1 MRKRRRTAFILLV
14 LLLAA
19 VFVGALMYGSYSMT
33 AGEVLKTLLG
43 KGDGMQRIAVFDLR
57 LPRAVTAVLVGAALA
72 VSGCIL
78 QSITKNE
85 LAEPGIIGINAGAAL
100 AVVLLISVQSASY
113 YTALGL
119 GTVLLMPLAAAAG
132 AFASFLCI
140 YALAGEKGRLKPARL
155 ILAGIGV
162 NTGITALITLY
173 QLNMS
178 KGDYNQALSWIGG
191 SLWGSSWTYAAITAP
206 VITVLIGIVFYKNRT
221 LDVMDLGDELAAGL
235 GVRVNRER
243 KIFLVLAVCLAACAT
258 SVAGNIAFA
267 GLIGPHL
274 AKRLAGPV
282 HRRQIPA
289 AACLSGILVLGAD
302 TLARNLFSPLEIPA
316 GIMISL
322 IGVPYFLYL
331 LMKER

>member
-43 KGDGMQRIAVFDLR
+43 KGDGMQKIAVFDLR

-206 VITVLIGIVFYKNRT
+206 AITVLIGIVFYKNRT
-221 LDVMDLGDELAAGL
+221 LDVMDLGD
-235 GVRVNRER
+235 
-243 KIFLVLAVCLAACAT
+243 
-258 SVAGNIAFA
+258 
-267 GLIGPHL
+267 
-274 AKRLAGPV
+274 
-282 HRRQIPA
+282 
-289 AACLSGILVLGAD
+289 
-302 TLARNLFSPLEIPA
+302 
-316 GIMISL
+316 
-322 IGVPYFLYL
+322 
-331 LMKER
+331 

>member
-1 MRKRRRTAFILLV
+1 MKKRRWKTAV
-14 LLLAA
+14 LLIISLLA

-33 AGEVLKTLLG
+33 AGEVVRTLLEN
-43 KGDGMQRIAVFDLR
+43 GDGMQNLAVFDLR
-57 LPRAVTAVLVGAALA
+57 LPRAVTAVLVGSALS

-78 QSITKNE
+78 QSVTKNE

-100 AVVLLISVQSASY
+100 AVVLFISVKSTSY
-113 YTALGL
+113 YTALGT
-119 GTVLLMPLAAAAG
+119 GTVLFMPAAAAAG
-132 AFASFLCI
+132 AFLSFLCI
-140 YALAGEKGRLKPARL
+140 YILAREKGRIRPVKM

-162 NTGITALITLY
+162 NTGINALITLY

-191 SLWGSSWTYAAITAP
+191 SLWGSSWVYVAVTAP
-206 VITVLIGIVFYKNRT
+206 IILVLTGIVFYKNRT
-221 LDVMDLGDELAAGL
+221 LDVMDLGDELAIGL
-235 GVRVNRER
+235 GVRAERER
-243 KIFLVLAVCLAACAT
+243 KMFFVLAVCLAACAT

-274 AKRLAGPV
+274 AKRLVGPV
-282 HRRQIPA
+282 NRRKIPA
-289 AACLSGILVLGAD
+289 AACLSSILVLGAD

-322 IGVPYFLYL
+322 IGVPYFIYL

>member
-1 MRKRRRTAFILLV
+1 MRKRRRTAFILIV

-243 KIFLVLAVCLAACAT
+243 K
-258 SVAGNIAFA
+258 
-267 GLIGPHL
+267 LIGPHL

-322 IGVPYFLYL
+322 IGIPYFLYL
-331 LMKER
+331 LIKER

>member
-1 MRKRRRTAFILLV
+1 MRKRRRTAFILIV

-162 NTGITALITLY
+162 NTG
-173 QLNMS
+173 
-178 KGDYNQALSWIGG
+178 
-191 SLWGSSWTYAAITAP
+191 
-206 VITVLIGIVFYKNRT
+206 
-221 LDVMDLGDELAAGL
+221 
-235 GVRVNRER
+235 
-243 KIFLVLAVCLAACAT
+243 
-258 SVAGNIAFA
+258 
-267 GLIGPHL
+267 
-274 AKRLAGPV
+274 
-282 HRRQIPA
+282 
-289 AACLSGILVLGAD
+289 
-302 TLARNLFSPLEIPA
+302 
-316 GIMISL
+316 
-322 IGVPYFLYL
+322 L
-331 LMKER
+331 LL

>member
-1 MRKRRRTAFILLV
+1 MKKRRWKTAV
-14 LLLAA
+14 LLIISLLA

-33 AGEVLKTLLG
+33 AGEVVRTLLG
-43 KGDGMQRIAVFDLR
+43 NGDGMQNLAVFDLR
-57 LPRAVTAVLVGAALA
+57 LPRAVTAVFVGSALS

-78 QSITKNE
+78 QSVTKNE

-100 AVVLLISVQSASY
+100 AVVLFISVKSTSY
-113 YTALGL
+113 YTALGT
-119 GTVLLMPLAAAAG
+119 GTVLFMPAAAAAG
-132 AFASFLCI
+132 AFLSFLCI
-140 YALAGEKGRLKPARL
+140 YILAREKGRIRPVKM

-162 NTGITALITLY
+162 NTGINALITLY

-191 SLWGSSWTYAAITAP
+191 SLWGSSWVYVAVTAP
-206 VITVLIGIVFYKNRT
+206 IILVLTGIVFYKNRT
-221 LDVMDLGDELAAGL
+221 LDVMDLGDELAIGL
-235 GVRVNRER
+235 GVRAERER
-243 KIFLVLAVCLAACAT
+243 KMFFVLAVCLAACAT

-274 AKRLAGPV
+274 AKRLVGPV
-282 HRRQIPA
+282 NRRKIPA
-289 AACLSGILVLGAD
+289 AACLSSILVLGAD

-322 IGVPYFLYL
+322 IGVPYFIYL

>member
-1 MRKRRRTAFILLV
+1 
-14 LLLAA
+14 
-19 VFVGALMYGSYSMT
+19 MYGSYSMT

-274 AKRLAGPV
+274 QTSCRTCTQA
-282 HRRQIPA
+282 
-289 AACLSGILVLGAD
+289 AD
-302 TLARNLFSPLEIPA
+302 TGCRLSERYFSARRGYTRTKPVLASGNTRRHYDLADRDTLFPVFADKRKVRIQNERENNPA
-316 GIMISL
+316 SGYHRF
-322 IGVPYFLYL
+322 V
-331 LMKER
+331 

>member
-1 MRKRRRTAFILLV
+1 MKKRQRTAVALV
-14 LLLAA
+14 VFLFLA

-33 AGEVLKTLLG
+33 AKDVVMTLFG
-43 KGDGMQRIAVFDLR
+43 KGDGMQNIAVLDLR
-57 LPRAVTAVLVGAALA
+57 LPRAVTAVLTGAALS

-78 QSITKNE
+78 QSVTKND

-100 AVVLLISVQSASY
+100 AVVLLISVQSTSY
-113 YTALGL
+113 YTALGF
-119 GTVLLMPLAAAAG
+119 GTVLLMPIAAAAG
-132 AFASFLCI
+132 AFISFLCI
-140 YALAGEKGRLKPARL
+140 YLLARDNGSVRPVKM

-162 NTGITALITLY
+162 NTGVNALITLY

-178 KGDYNQALSWIGG
+178 KGDYNQALAWIGG
-191 SLWGSSWTYAAITAP
+191 RLWGSSWMYVAMTAP
-206 VITVLIGIVFYKNRT
+206 IIIVLILIVFYKNRT
-221 LDVMDLGDELAAGL
+221 LDVMDLGDELAMGL
-235 GVRVNRER
+235 GVQVERER
-243 KIFLVLAVCLAACAT
+243 KVFLVLAVCLAACAT

-274 AKRLAGPV
+274 AKRLVGPV
-282 HRRQIPA
+282 HKRQIPA
-289 AACLSGILVLGAD
+289 AACLSSILVLGAD

-322 IGVPYFLYL
+322 IGVPYFVYL

>member
-1 MRKRRRTAFILLV
+1 
-14 LLLAA
+14 
-19 VFVGALMYGSYSMT
+19 
-33 AGEVLKTLLG
+33 
-43 KGDGMQRIAVFDLR
+43 
-57 LPRAVTAVLVGAALA
+57 
-72 VSGCIL
+72 
-78 QSITKNE
+78 
-85 LAEPGIIGINAGAAL
+85 
-100 AVVLLISVQSASY
+100 
-113 YTALGL
+113 
-119 GTVLLMPLAAAAG
+119 
-132 AFASFLCI
+132 
-140 YALAGEKGRLKPARL
+140 
-155 ILAGIGV
+155 
-162 NTGITALITLY
+162 
-173 QLNMS
+173 MS

>member
-1 MRKRRRTAFILLV
+1 MKKRRWKTAV
-14 LLLAA
+14 LLIISLLA

-33 AGEVLKTLLG
+33 AGEVVRTLLG
-43 KGDGMQRIAVFDLR
+43 NGDGMQNLAVFDLR
-57 LPRAVTAVLVGAALA
+57 LPRAVTAVLVGSALS

-78 QSITKNE
+78 QSVTKNE

-100 AVVLLISVQSASY
+100 AVVLFISVKSTSY
-113 YTALGL
+113 YTALGT
-119 GTVLLMPLAAAAG
+119 GTVLFMPAAAAAG
-132 AFASFLCI
+132 AFLSFLCI
-140 YALAGEKGRLKPARL
+140 YILAREKGQIRPVKM

-162 NTGITALITLY
+162 NTGINALITLY

-191 SLWGSSWTYAAITAP
+191 SLWGSSWVYVAVTAP
-206 VITVLIGIVFYKNRT
+206 IILVLTGIVFYKNRT
-221 LDVMDLGDELAAGL
+221 LDVMDLGDELAIGL
-235 GVRVNRER
+235 GVRAERER
-243 KIFLVLAVCLAACAT
+243 KMFFVLAVCLAACAT

-274 AKRLAGPV
+274 AKRLVGPV
-282 HRRQIPA
+282 NRRKIPA
-289 AACLSGILVLGAD
+289 AACLSSILVLGAD

-322 IGVPYFLYL
+322 IGVPYFIYL

>member
-1 MRKRRRTAFILLV
+1 MKKRRWKTAV
-14 LLLAA
+14 LLIISLLA

-33 AGEVLKTLLG
+33 AGEVVRTLLG
-43 KGDGMQRIAVFDLR
+43 NGDGMQNLAVFDLR
-57 LPRAVTAVLVGAALA
+57 LPRAVTAVLVGSALS

-78 QSITKNE
+78 QSVTKNE

-100 AVVLLISVQSASY
+100 AVVLFISVKSTSY
-113 YTALGL
+113 YTALGT
-119 GTVLLMPLAAAAG
+119 GTVLFMPAAAAAG
-132 AFASFLCI
+132 AFLSFLCI
-140 YALAGEKGRLKPARL
+140 YILAREKGPIRPVKM

-162 NTGITALITLY
+162 NTGINALITLY

-191 SLWGSSWTYAAITAP
+191 SLWGSSWVYVAVTAP
-206 VITVLIGIVFYKNRT
+206 IILVLTGIVFYKNRT
-221 LDVMDLGDELAAGL
+221 LDVMDLGDELAIGL
-235 GVRVNRER
+235 GVRAERER
-243 KIFLVLAVCLAACAT
+243 KMFFVLAVCLAACAT

-274 AKRLAGPV
+274 AKRLVGPV
-282 HRRQIPA
+282 NRRKIPA
-289 AACLSGILVLGAD
+289 AACLSSILVLGAD

-322 IGVPYFLYL
+322 IGVPYFIYL

>member
-1 MRKRRRTAFILLV
+1 MKKRRWKTAV
-14 LLLAA
+14 LLIISLLA

-33 AGEVLKTLLG
+33 AGEVVRTLLG
-43 KGDGMQRIAVFDLR
+43 NGDGMQNLAVFDLR
-57 LPRAVTAVLVGAALA
+57 LPRAVTAVLVGSALS

-78 QSITKNE
+78 QSVTKNE

-100 AVVLLISVQSASY
+100 AVVLFISVKSTSY
-113 YTALGL
+113 YTALGT
-119 GTVLLMPLAAAAG
+119 GTVLFMPAAAAAG
-132 AFASFLCI
+132 AFLSFLCI
-140 YALAGEKGRLKPARL
+140 YILAREKGRIRPVKM

-162 NTGITALITLY
+162 NTGINALITLY

-191 SLWGSSWTYAAITAP
+191 SLWGSSWVYVAVTAP
-206 VITVLIGIVFYKNRT
+206 IILVLTGIVFYKNRT
-221 LDVMDLGDELAAGL
+221 LDVMDLGDELAIGL
-235 GVRVNRER
+235 GVRAERER
-243 KIFLVLAVCLAACAT
+243 KMFFVLAVCLAACAT

-274 AKRLAGPV
+274 AKRLVGPV
-282 HRRQIPA
+282 NRRKIPA
-289 AACLSGILVLGAD
+289 AACLSSILVLGAD
-302 TLARNLFSPLEIPA
+302 TLARNFFSPLEIPA

-322 IGVPYFLYL
+322 IGVPYFIYL

>member
-43 KGDGMQRIAVFDLR
+43 KGDGMQKIAVFDLR

-191 SLWGSSWTYAAITAP
+191 SLWGSSWTYAAITTPALTDRRFIKTEHWMSWIWEMNWP
-206 VITVLIGIVFYKNRT
+206 QGW
-221 LDVMDLGDELAAGL
+221 E
-235 GVRVNRER
+235 
-243 KIFLVLAVCLAACAT
+243 CA
-258 SVAGNIAFA
+258 
-267 GLIGPHL
+267 
-274 AKRLAGPV
+274 
-282 HRRQIPA
+282 
-289 AACLSGILVLGAD
+289 
-302 TLARNLFSPLEIPA
+302 
-316 GIMISL
+316 
-322 IGVPYFLYL
+322 
-331 LMKER
+331 